1 MLRLYVS
8 IFKISTA
15 EKHTLKC
22 FLKQFIQ
29 QHMSQKISNRLLE
42 IVNALP
48 IKNGMRVLE
57 IGCGTGV
64 AARAIANRFSEIFV
78 LALDRSEK
86 AIQQAKKNSLTEIKN
101 KKLDFIQSKIEEFEL
116 DKNKELFD
124 IVFAV
129 RVGALDGRHPEVERE
144 ALRRIKNVLKPN
156 GKLYIDTGNPLK
168 EIKLKN

>member
-1 MLRLYVS
+1 
-8 IFKISTA
+8 
-15 EKHTLKC
+15 
-22 FLKQFIQ
+22 
-29 QHMSQKISNRLLE
+29 
-42 IVNALP
+42 
-48 IKNGMRVLE
+48 MRVLE

-116 DKNKELFD
+116 DKNEELFD

-129 RVGALDGRHPEVERE
+129 RVGALDGSASRGRKRS
-144 ALRRIKNVLKPN
+144 LTQ
-156 GKLYIDTGNPLK
+156 D
-168 EIKLKN
+168 